1 MLSVEEA
8 LARVL
13 AAFAPLAA
21 EQVSVADAL
30 GRVLAADV
38 IARVTQPPVAVS
50 AMDGYAVRAA
60 DVQKIP
66 ATLQVVGAAPA
77 GGAYGATLK
86 PGEAVRILTGGPVPV
101 GADTIVI
108 QENVEAKGKTI
119 TVLEGA
125 AVGRYVRPAGLDF
138 KSGDVGIEAGRR
150 LGARDVGLAAAMNVP
165 WISVHRRPRIA
176 VLATGNEIVMPGDP
190 LGPNQIVSSNALA
203 LMSAI
208 AAWGGEPIN
217 LGIAQDTRES
227 LQALAAGA
235 KGADL
240 LVTTG
245 GASVGEHDLV
255 QSALSER
262 GLAVDFWKIAMRPG
276 KPLIFGR
283 LGDTPLLGFPGNPV
297 SSMVCAIIFLRPAM
311 DRMLGLEEHAEP
323 PASAK
328 LGRDLGPNDNRQD
341 YLRSRVARAR
351 DGELVATPFEVQDS
365 SMLSRLAQAD
375 CLVIRPP
382 RAPAAKAGERVPV
395 ILLDAHLG
403 SV

>member
-8 LARVL
+8 LARIL
-13 AAFAPLAA
+13 AVFSPLAA

-30 GRVLAADV
+30 GRVLAEDV

-60 DVQKIP
+60 DVAKVP
-66 ATLQVVGAAPA
+66 AALQVVGVAPA
-77 GGAYGATLK
+77 GGAYDAILE
-86 PGEAVRILTGGPVPV
+86 PGQAVRILTGGPVPA
-101 GADTIVI
+101 GAETIVI
-108 QENVEAKGKTI
+108 QENVEVAGTTI
-119 TVLEGA
+119 KVLEGA
-125 AVGRYVRPAGLDF
+125 EAGRFIRPAGLDF
-138 KSGDVGIEAGRR
+138 RSGDVGIAAGRR

-165 WISVHRRPRIA
+165 WISVHRRPRVA

-245 GASVGEHDLV
+245 GASVGDHDLV
-255 QSALSER
+255 QSALAER

-297 SSMVCAIIFLRPAM
+297 SSMVCAIIFLRPAL
-311 DRMLGLEEHAEP
+311 DRMLGLEGLAELP
-323 PASAK
+323 VSAR
-328 LGRDLGPNDNRQD
+328 LGRDLDSNDGRQD
-341 YLRSRVARAR
+341 YLRSRVARAP
-351 DGELVATPFEVQDS
+351 DGELVATPFDVQDS

-382 RAPAAKAGERVPV
+382 RAPAAKAGQRVPV

>member
-13 AAFAPLAA
+13 TTFAPLAA

-30 GRVLAADV
+30 GRVLAEDV

-50 AMDGYAVRAA
+50 AMDGYAVRGA
-60 DVQKIP
+60 DVQKTP

-86 PGEAVRILTGGPVPV
+86 PGEAVRILTGGPVPT

-119 TVLEGA
+119 NVLEGA
-125 AVGRYVRPAGLDF
+125 AVGRYIRPAGLDF

-208 AAWGGEPIN
+208 AAWGGEAVN

-255 QSALSER
+255 QSAFSEL

-311 DRMLGLEEHAEP
+311 DRMLGLEDDAEP

-328 LGRDLGPNDNRQD
+328 LGRDLAPNDSRQD
-341 YLRSRVARAR
+341 YLRSRIARAP

>member
-1 MLSVEEA
+1 
-8 LARVL
+8 
-13 AAFAPLAA
+13 
-21 EQVSVADAL
+21 
-30 GRVLAADV
+30 
-38 IARVTQPPVAVS
+38 
-50 AMDGYAVRAA
+50 
-60 DVQKIP
+60 
-66 ATLQVVGAAPA
+66 
-77 GGAYGATLK
+77 
-86 PGEAVRILTGGPVPV
+86 
-101 GADTIVI
+101 
-108 QENVEAKGKTI
+108 
-119 TVLEGA
+119 
-125 AVGRYVRPAGLDF
+125 
-138 KSGDVGIEAGRR
+138 
-150 LGARDVGLAAAMNVP
+150 
-165 WISVHRRPRIA
+165 
-176 VLATGNEIVMPGDP
+176 
-190 LGPNQIVSSNALA
+190 
-203 LMSAI
+203 
-208 AAWGGEPIN
+208 
-217 LGIAQDTRES
+217 
-227 LQALAAGA
+227 
-235 KGADL
+235 
-240 LVTTG
+240 
-245 GASVGEHDLV
+245 
-255 QSALSER
+255 
-262 GLAVDFWKIAMRPG
+262 MRPG

>member
-208 AAWGGEPIN
+208 AAWSGEPIN

>member
-311 DRMLGLEEHAEP
+311 DRMLGLEEDAEP

-351 DGELVATPFEVQDS
+351 DGELVSTPFEVQDS

>member
-13 AAFAPLAA
+13 TTFASLAA

-30 GRVLAADV
+30 GRVLAEDV

-60 DVQKIP
+60 DVQMIP

-77 GGAYGATLK
+77 GGAYSATLK
-86 PGEAVRILTGGPVPV
+86 PGEAVRILTGGPVPA

-108 QENVEAKGKTI
+108 QENVEAKGTTI

-125 AVGRYVRPAGLDF
+125 AVGRYIRPAGLDF

-311 DRMLGLEEHAEP
+311 DRMLGLEDDAEP

-328 LGRDLGPNDNRQD
+328 LGRDLAPNDSRQD
-341 YLRSRVARAR
+341 YLRSRIARAS